1 VTDDELGDTGDF
13 DDFEEFESEF
23 DGSAL
28 DDLDHLDDD
37 DFDEFESEFTDDA
50 DGSDEVD
57 DGAEA
62 DNGADVD
69 DEPED
74 DLDAT
79 DDRVDDRADDETD
92 ELPPAIRARNWKTIL
107 AVDAAC
113 GFGVFVV
120 GLVLMGV
127 WNLYAGA
134 FVASAALVYILLV
147 GRRALQ
153 WRWLRRQA
161 GL

>member
-23 DGSAL
+23 DGS
-28 DDLDHLDDD
+28 DLDHLDDD
-37 DFDEFESEFTDDA
+37 FEEFESEFADQDEQDDEDDEDEPDDEDDA
-50 DGSDEVD
+50 
-57 DGAEA
+57 
-62 DNGADVD
+62 ADVH
-69 DEPED
+69 P
-74 DLDAT
+74 AGT
-79 DDRVDDRADDETD
+79 ADPAD

-107 AVDAAC
+107 IVDALGGLGA
-113 GFGVFVV
+113 FVV
-120 GLVLMGV
+120 GLVLMAA

-134 FVASAALVYILLV
+134 FMASAALVYLLLV